1 MSHPSAISFHWV
13 GDIFTYGYWLK
24 GEEFHCVFFAVI
36 LRHVAPRAAAP
47 TVTNTMEQ
55 LLIYVSF
62 YQSNFYER
70 FLMEQDNTPQI
81 PTIVMPLFVLS
92 IEVGRS
98 VVSINLR
105 FFSNFR

>member
-1 MSHPSAISFHWV
+1 VSHPSAISFHWV